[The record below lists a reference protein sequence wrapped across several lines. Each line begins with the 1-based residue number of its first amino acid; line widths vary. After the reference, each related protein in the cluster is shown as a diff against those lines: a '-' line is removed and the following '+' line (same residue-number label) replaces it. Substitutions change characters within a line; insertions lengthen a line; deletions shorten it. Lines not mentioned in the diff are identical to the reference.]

1 MQSTGSASG
10 GVTDLSSWRQTID
23 RLLGQN
29 RPGAALRLL
38 PVILRQL
45 PHYLPAHRQML
56 LALWQARRWHDGQPW
71 ALRLLRAD
79 PSQELAWA
87 VMANA
92 AEEIGNPSMAHRL
105 WLLAF
110 EQAPYN
116 RQIRAGVVR
125 TALTHGSPLALNQA
139 ALATLYRHGG
149 HWAQAATIYKSLV
162 AAHPNRPDLQNGYL
176 ESLWQS
182 RQTDMAIDVAHELA
196 IREQQ
201 WLLAWLVSAE
211 IGDDDD
217 RALAHAPL
225 AALDADGAYV
235 AARYGI
241 QMIHTAPPL
250 LSITAQEARL
260 FEEMSEAVNVRDSV

>member
-1 MQSTGSASG
+1 MHSADPSYG
-10 GVTDLSSWRQTID
+10 DVTDLTTWRQTID
-23 RLLGQN
+23 RLLAQN

-38 PVILRQL
+38 PVILQQL
-45 PHYLPAHRQML
+45 PHYLPAFRQML
-56 LALWQARRWHDGQPW
+56 HALWQARRWRDGQPW

-87 VMANA
+87 VLANV
-92 AEEIGNPSMAHRL
+92 AEEVGNPSMAHRF

-116 RQIRAGVVR
+116 RQVRSGVVR
-125 TALTHGSPLALNQA
+125 TALTHGTPLALNQA

-149 HWAQAATIYKSLV
+149 HWAEAATIYASLT
-162 AAHPNRPDLQNGYL
+162 AAHPDRPDLQNGYL

-182 RQTDMAIDVAHELA
+182 GQTDAAVDVAHDLA
-196 IREQQ
+196 IREPQ

-211 IGDDDD
+211 IGDADDH
-217 RALAHAPL
+217 ALAQAPL

-235 AARYGI
+235 ANRYGI

-250 LSITAQEARL
+250 LTVTPKEARL
-260 FEEMSEAVNVRDSV
+260 FARLSQQMDIA